1 MSTSLRSS
9 RFVRVLSTVLL
20 SVVLVIYVIPII
32 WMYSSSMRTNGELI
46 LNPLGLPTRIDFSNF
61 VQAWEMANMA
71 RHLWVSLLITSVS
84 TLIVIACASL
94 AGFAFSRLNFAG
106 RKTLYGFF
114 VFGLILPS
122 QSFLVGLFI
131 LFREGG
137 LLNTLWAVI
146 LPVSAIAL
154 PLAILLIR
162 NYFDSLPTSIEE
174 SAQLEGAGTFRIF
187 RSILLPLTTPILA
200 TVITFTVINVWNEFM
215 IPFVMVQTT
224 ELRPLTTSLYVFS
237 TRHSANHALRLAALA
252 VIATP
257 MFAVYILLQS
267 QIQKGITAGAIKA

>member
-1 MSTSLRSS
+1 
-9 RFVRVLSTVLL
+9 
-20 SVVLVIYVIPII
+20 
-32 WMYSSSMRTNGELI
+32 MRTNGEII
-46 LNPLGLPTRIDFSNF
+46 LDPLGFPTRIDLSNF
-61 VQAWEMANMA
+61 AQAWEMANMA
-71 RHLWVSLLITSVS
+71 RHFGISIFITVVS
-84 TLIVIACASL
+84 TVLVIACASM
-94 AGFAFSRLNFAG
+94 AGFAFSRLRFGG
-106 RKTLYGFF
+106 RKLLYAFF

-131 LFREGG
+131 LFREVG
-137 LLNTLWAVI
+137 LLNTLWSVI

-162 NYFDSLPTSIEE
+162 NYFDSLPASIEE
-174 SAQLEGAGTFRIF
+174 SAEIEGAGTFRIF
-187 RSILLPLTTPILA
+187 ASILLPLTTPILA

-224 ELRPLTTSLYVFS
+224 SLRPLTTSLYVFS
-237 TRHSANHALRLAALA
+237 TRHSANYALRLAALA

-257 MFAVYILLQS
+257 MFGVYILLQS